1 MPENGQLSFLAD
13 LDRFSDTM
21 RPNLCASWK
30 NAVLNDFGV
39 FIDNRID
46 IDVYK
51 SKSKCYPRITI
62 FCAMEYPKVYY
73 SFDAIGKNAGGG
85 GLPGRGSRNFDV
97 HEHPANVALMM
108 EHELRASV
116 KSYEI
121 PEKMIRECVEK
132 FKAAITSDV
141 TEYTTTCETCK
152 REIPTSEIVEHEG
165 KKLCLDCW
173 EKTAFADED
182 ADEDDEGN
190 QKQDK
195 FKELRDENGWYVCP
209 CCGEKVAN
217 PVDSGFC
224 AECDYKKKHPDAQK
238 KYCEQCIHFFYH
250 DLYDE
255 NNHTEC
261 CCKLHLEGK
270 NRGEW
275 SYLCDDF
282 VKCETAEQHEIKRAG
297 LMKYASCK
305 QMEKCAECGKKWR
318 WLYGDI
324 CGVCYEKKRK
334 KSDEI
339 ARGFKAEGWKEVP
352 EEERE
357 NATYSLG
364 GWVDERDMP
373 AMEPRVGTRYF
384 LIDVRHLTWRF
395 FFRKGA

>member
-1 MPENGQLSFLAD
+1 MDDQLSFLSD
-13 LDRFSDTM
+13 LDAASDT
-21 RPNLCASWK
+21 RKPNLCTSWK
-30 NAVLNDFGV
+30 NAIMNEHGV

-62 FCAMEYPKVYY
+62 HCALEYPKVYY
-73 SFDAIGKNAGGG
+73 SFDLMGENCGGDG
-85 GLPGRGSRNFDV
+85 CPGYGSSNFDV
-97 HEHPANVALMM
+97 HEHFANVALMV
-108 EHELRASV
+108 EQNLRSHIS
-116 KSYEI
+116 KDHKI
-121 PEKMIRECVEK
+121 PEKMIREAIDK
-132 FKAAITSDV
+132 FQKAITSTDA
-141 TEYTTTCETCK
+141 EKQYTTPCDGCG
-152 REIPTSEIVEHEG
+152 RNIPSHEIMDYEE
-165 KKLCLDCW
+165 KKLCVDCW
-173 EKTAFADED
+173 EKEAFVDK
-182 ADEDDEGN
+182 DDENDEGHEN
-190 QKQDK
+190 QDK
-195 FKELRDENGWYVCP
+195 FKERRDENGWYICP

-224 AECDYKKKHPDAQK
+224 AECDYKKKHPDAEK

-305 QMEKCAECGKKWR
+305 KMEKCAECGKKWR
-318 WLYGDI
+318 WLYGEI

-334 KSDEI
+334 KAEEI

-352 EEERE
+352 EKERE
-357 NATYSLG
+357 NATYGLG
-364 GWVDERDMP
+364 GWIDERDMP

-384 LIDVRHLTWRF
+384 LIDVRHLTWRC
-395 FFRKGA
+395 FFRKEA